1 MKEFSKIG
9 EYAVKD
15 AQAREG
21 VEELGLAL
29 EEVQERIDNLP
40 SVSGALPEVSTAD
53 NGKVLQVV
61 GGKWSKS
68 ALPTDPSNPSN
79 PVVKTE
85 VWQFVLDD
93 GTVVEKNVCVG

>member
-15 AQAREG
+15 AQARSG
-21 VEELGLAL
+21 IEELGLAL
-29 EEVQERIDNLP
+29 EEVKESIGNLP
-40 SVSGALPEVSTAD
+40 TTSSGLPAVSEAD

-85 VWQFVLDD
+85 EWQFVLED
-93 GTVVEKNVCVG
+93 GTVVTKNVCVG

>member
-9 EYAVKD
+9 DYYVKD
-15 AQAREG
+15 AQAREDI
-21 VEELGLAL
+21 EAL
-29 EEVQERIDNLP
+29 REEVEGLKETSPNAP
-40 SVSGALPEVSTAD
+40 SVVNPLPTVSTAD

-61 GGKWSKS
+61 DGKWAKS

-85 VWQFVLDD
+85 TWTFVLDD
-93 GTVVEKNVCVG
+93 GTVVTKEVCLG

>member
-1 MKEFSKIG
+1 MKEFIKIG
-9 EYAVKD
+9 DYYVKD
-15 AQAREG
+15 AQARAG
-21 VEELGLAL
+21 IEELGLAL

-61 GGKWSKS
+61 DGKWSK
-68 ALPTDPSNPSN
+68 ATLPTDPSNPSN

-85 VWQFVLDD
+85 TWTFVLDD
-93 GTVVEKNVCVG
+93 GTVVTKEVCLG